1 MKRIQ
6 KLLSMMLVLVLAL
19 SMQAGKL
26 TVFAE
31 QIPAPTPTEVLPL
44 TETLPPPMLED
55 GHFDGDL
62 LKQWVDAYLE
72 ENYWNHPGCKMTIA
86 YWYSGTDE
94 TWFYNADEWIGGVNW
109 YKLPLCM
116 YYAEKLKSGEMTK
129 ETVVTGITLEYAMST
144 LLEHSSGPSLYSLVT
159 DLAEREG
166 LSYTDVAKQYADLPE
181 SYYTS
186 EYYNNAY
193 TARLMME
200 ITKTLFEGGEDR
212 FPFVLEHMKK
222 SQPYDMF
229 KRDWN
234 IQTKWE
240 VAQTHAADWGGE
252 GDDFIHCTAIFYT
265 PTPAVLTIMTK
276 NIWDLDIMG
285 GVAGHFFVLTEAL
298 DQRQHPERA
307 AELAAAAAAEAAG
320 TSADG
325 LATADTQTTADG
337 QTMADTQSTEAAGT
351 AATTG
356 EAAGSTQAA
365 APVPAAGTEAT
376 AATTGGTQQTGDTP
390 EPVITPPAA
399 TVPPADTGE
408 PVPETP
414 LLVQPTGETPE
425 QSVVEPQPVV
435 LPTEETPS
443 TAGTE
448 TGAVIN
454 SAPSPIPILIVLFIL
469 LVLIALCSILL
480 IIHNRKERERR
491 RRRAAAIRRRRRE
504 REMQERYE
512 EEESES
518 YDEE

>member
-6 KLLSMMLVLVLAL
+6 KLLSTMLVLVLAF
-19 SMQAGKL
+19 SMQAGNL
-26 TVFAE
+26 TALAE
-31 QIPAPTPTEVLPL
+31 QVPAPTEEHPL
-44 TETLPPPMLED
+44 TETLPSPVLED

-72 ENYWNHPGCKMTIA
+72 ENYWNHPGCEMAIA

-94 TWFYNADEWIGGVNW
+94 TWFYNADDWIGCVNW

-181 SYYTS
+181 SYFTS

-252 GDDFIHCTAIFYT
+252 GDDLIHCTAIFYT
-265 PTPAVLTIMTK
+265 PTPAILTIMTK

-285 GVAGHFFVLTEAL
+285 GVAGHFFNLTEAL
-298 DQRQHPERA
+298 DLKQHPER
-307 AELAAAAAAEAAG
+307 EAG
-320 TSADG
+320 
-325 LATADTQTTADG
+325 
-337 QTMADTQSTEAAGT
+337 
-351 AATTG
+351 
-356 EAAGSTQAA
+356 
-365 APVPAAGTEAT
+365 
-376 AATTGGTQQTGDTP
+376 
-390 EPVITPPAA
+390 PAA
-399 TVPPADTGE
+399 TVPPTAEAE
-408 PVPETP
+408 PTAEARPIIQPSPET
-414 LLVQPTGETPE
+414 QE
-425 QSVVEPQPVV
+425 QSVIEPQPVV
-435 LPTEETPS
+435 LPAEETP
-443 TAGTE
+443 AAVGTE
-448 TGAVIN
+448 TGQVVN

-469 LVLIALCSILL
+469 LVLIAICSILL

-491 RRRAAAIRRRRRE
+491 RRRAAAIRRRRKE
-504 REMQERYE
+504 REMKERYE
-512 EEESES
+512 EEESGS
-518 YDEE
+518 DDEEE

>member
-1 MKRIQ
+1 MKNIQ
-6 KLLSMMLVLVLAL
+6 KLLSMILALVLAF
-19 SMQAGKL
+19 SMQAGNL
-26 TVFAE
+26 TAFAE
-31 QIPAPTPTEVLPL
+31 EAPTEALPL
-44 TETLPPPMLED
+44 TETLPSPVLED
-55 GHFDGDL
+55 GHFDADL
-62 LKQWVDAYLE
+62 LTQWVDAYLD

-94 TWFYNADEWIGGVNW
+94 TWFYNADEWLGCVNW

-144 LLEHSSGPSLYSLVT
+144 LLEHSSGPSLYSLST

-166 LSYTDVAKQYADLPE
+166 LSYTDVAKRYADLPE
-181 SYYTS
+181 SYFTS

-234 IQTKWE
+234 IQSKWE

-252 GDDFIHCTAIFYT
+252 GDDLIHCTAIFYT
-265 PTPAVLTIMTK
+265 PTPAVLTIMTQ
-276 NIWDLDIMG
+276 NIWDLDVMG
-285 GVAGHFFVLTEAL
+285 GVAGHFFNLTEEL
-298 DQRQHPERA
+298 DLKQHPERA
-307 AELAAAAAAEAAG
+307 AELAAAEAAKAAE
-320 TSADG
+320 TSAD
-325 LATADTQTTADG
+325 AQTTANG
-337 QTMADTQSTEAAGT
+337 QNTAEPGDTTE
-351 AATTG
+351 
-356 EAAGSTQAA
+356 STQAA
-365 APVPAAGTEAT
+365 FPAPGAETEAMSTTDETPT
-376 AATTGGTQQTGDTP
+376 AAA
-390 EPVITPPAA
+390 TPPAA
-399 TVPPADTGE
+399 TVPPTAEAE
-408 PVPETP
+408 PTAEARPIIQPSPET
-414 LLVQPTGETPE
+414 QE
-425 QSVVEPQPVV
+425 QSVIEPQPVV

-443 TAGTE
+443 AAGTE

-469 LVLIALCSILL
+469 LVLIAICATLL

-512 EEESES
+512 EEENES
-518 YDEE
+518 NDEEE

>member
-6 KLLSMMLVLVLAL
+6 KLLSMILASMLVL
-19 SMQAGKL
+19 SMQAGNL
-26 TVFAE
+26 TAFAE
-31 QIPAPTPTEVLPL
+31 QAPAPTPTEVLPL
-44 TETLPPPMLED
+44 TETLPSPVLED

-72 ENYWNHPGCKMTIA
+72 ENYWNHPGCEMTIA

-94 TWFYNADEWIGGVNW
+94 TWFYNADDWIGCVNW

-116 YYAEKLKSGEMTK
+116 YYAEKLKSGEMTN

-144 LLEHSSGPSLYSLVT
+144 VLEHSSGPSLYSLVT
-159 DLAEREG
+159 DLSDREG

-181 SYYTS
+181 SYFTG

-252 GDDFIHCTAIFYT
+252 GDDLIHCTAIFYT
-265 PTPAVLTIMTK
+265 PTPAILTIMTK

-285 GVAGHFFVLTEAL
+285 GVAGHFFNLTEEL
-298 DQRQHPERA
+298 ELKQHPER
-307 AELAAAAAAEAAG
+307 EAG
-320 TSADG
+320 
-325 LATADTQTTADG
+325 
-337 QTMADTQSTEAAGT
+337 
-351 AATTG
+351 
-356 EAAGSTQAA
+356 
-365 APVPAAGTEAT
+365 
-376 AATTGGTQQTGDTP
+376 
-390 EPVITPPAA
+390 PAA
-399 TVPPADTGE
+399 TVPPTAEAE
-408 PVPETP
+408 PTSESRPIIQPSPETQEP
-414 LLVQPTGETPE
+414 
-425 QSVVEPQPVV
+425 SVIKPQPVV
-435 LPTEETPS
+435 LPAEETPP
-443 TAGTE
+443 AVGTE
-448 TGAVIN
+448 TGQVVN
-454 SAPSPIPILIVLFIL
+454 SAPSPVPLLIVLFIL
-469 LVLIALCSILL
+469 LVLIAICSILL

-504 REMQERYE
+504 REMRDWYE
-512 EEESES
+512 EEENES
-518 YDEE
+518 DDEEE

>member
-1 MKRIQ
+1 
-6 KLLSMMLVLVLAL
+6 MLVLVLAF
-19 SMQAGKL
+19 SMQAGNL
-26 TVFAE
+26 TALAE
-31 QIPAPTPTEVLPL
+31 QTPAPTPTPTEVLPL
-44 TETLPPPMLED
+44 TETLPSPVLED

-72 ENYWNHPGCKMTIA
+72 ENYWNHPGCEMAIA

-94 TWFYNADEWIGGVNW
+94 TWFYNADDWIGCVNW

-181 SYYTS
+181 SYFTG

-252 GDDFIHCTAIFYT
+252 GDDLIHCTAIFYT
-265 PTPAVLTIMTK
+265 PTPAILTIMTK

-298 DQRQHPERA
+298 DLKQHPER
-307 AELAAAAAAEAAG
+307 EAG
-320 TSADG
+320 P
-325 LATADTQTTADG
+325 AT
-337 QTMADTQSTEAAGT
+337 
-351 AATTG
+351 
-356 EAAGSTQAA
+356 
-365 APVPAAGTEAT
+365 
-376 AATTGGTQQTGDTP
+376 
-390 EPVITPPAA
+390 
-399 TVPPADTGE
+399 TVPPTAEAE
-408 PVPETP
+408 PTAEARPIIQPSPET
-414 LLVQPTGETPE
+414 QE
-425 QSVVEPQPVV
+425 QSVIEPQPVV
-435 LPTEETPS
+435 LPAEETPAA
-443 TAGTE
+443 AGTE
-448 TGAVIN
+448 TGQVVN
-454 SAPSPIPILIVLFIL
+454 SAPSPVPILIVLFIL
-469 LVLIALCSILL
+469 LVLIAICSILL

-491 RRRAAAIRRRRRE
+491 RRRAAAIRRRRKE
-504 REMQERYE
+504 REMKERYE
-512 EEESES
+512 EEESGS
-518 YDEE
+518 DDEEE

>member
-19 SMQAGKL
+19 SMQAGNL
-26 TVFAE
+26 TAFAE
-31 QIPAPTPTEVLPL
+31 QTPAPTPTPTEVLPL

-72 ENYWNHPGCKMTIA
+72 ENYWNHPGCEMAIA

-94 TWFYNADEWIGGVNW
+94 TWFYNADDWIGCVNW

-159 DLAEREG
+159 DLADREG

-181 SYYTS
+181 SYFTS

-252 GDDFIHCTAIFYT
+252 GDDLIHCTAIFYT

-325 LATADTQTTADG
+325 LATADTQTTANG
-337 QTMADTQSTEAAGT
+337 ETVADTQSTETAGT
-351 AATTG
+351 AATAG
-356 EAAGSTQAA
+356 EGAAGTQTA
-365 APVPAAGTEAT
+365 APVAT
-376 AATTGGTQQTGDTP
+376 AGIETSATTGETQQTGNTP

-399 TVPPADTGE
+399 TVQATDGGE
-408 PVPETP
+408 PAPETP
-414 LLVQPTGETPE
+414 LIVQPTSETQPAE
-425 QSVVEPQPVV
+425 AQVTTPDGNTGVKQS
-435 LPTEETPS
+435 
-443 TAGTE
+443 
-448 TGAVIN
+448 
-454 SAPSPIPILIVLFIL
+454 SPIPILIVLFIL
-469 LVLIALCSILL
+469 LVLIAICSVLL
-480 IIHNRKERERR
+480 VIHNRKERERR
-491 RRRAAAIRRRRRE
+491 RRRAAAIRRRRRA

-512 EEESES
+512 EEESGS
-518 YDEE
+518 DDEEE

>member
-6 KLLSMMLVLVLAL
+6 KLLSMILASMLVL
-19 SMQAGKL
+19 SMQAGNL
-26 TVFAE
+26 TAFAE
-31 QIPAPTPTEVLPL
+31 QAPAPTPTEVLPL
-44 TETLPPPMLED
+44 TETLPSPVLED

-72 ENYWNHPGCKMTIA
+72 ENYWNHPGCEMTIA

-94 TWFYNADEWIGGVNW
+94 TWFYNADDWIGCVNW

-144 LLEHSSGPSLYSLVT
+144 VLEHSSGPSLYSLVT
-159 DLAEREG
+159 DLSDREG

-181 SYYTS
+181 SYFTG

-252 GDDFIHCTAIFYT
+252 GDDLIHCTAIFYT
-265 PTPAVLTIMTK
+265 PTPAILTIMTK

-285 GVAGHFFVLTEAL
+285 GVAGHFFNLTEEL
-298 DQRQHPERA
+298 DLKQHPER
-307 AELAAAAAAEAAG
+307 EAG
-320 TSADG
+320 
-325 LATADTQTTADG
+325 
-337 QTMADTQSTEAAGT
+337 
-351 AATTG
+351 
-356 EAAGSTQAA
+356 
-365 APVPAAGTEAT
+365 
-376 AATTGGTQQTGDTP
+376 
-390 EPVITPPAA
+390 PAA
-399 TVPPADTGE
+399 TVSPTAEAE
-408 PVPETP
+408 PTSESRPIIQPSPETQEP
-414 LLVQPTGETPE
+414 
-425 QSVVEPQPVV
+425 SVIEPQPVV
-435 LPTEETPS
+435 LPAEETPPA
-443 TAGTE
+443 AGTE
-448 TGAVIN
+448 TGQVVN
-454 SAPSPIPILIVLFIL
+454 SAPSPVPLLIVLFIL
-469 LVLIALCSILL
+469 LVLIAICSILL

-504 REMQERYE
+504 REMRDWYE
-512 EEESES
+512 EEENES
-518 YDEE
+518 DDEEE

>member
-19 SMQAGKL
+19 SMQAGNL
-26 TVFAE
+26 TAFAE
-31 QIPAPTPTEVLPL
+31 QTPAPTPTE
-44 TETLPPPMLED
+44 TLPCPVMED

-72 ENYWNHPGCKMTIA
+72 ENYWNHPGCEMAIA

-94 TWFYNADEWIGGVNW
+94 TWFYNADDWIGCVNW

-159 DLAEREG
+159 DLADREG

-181 SYYTS
+181 SYFTS

-252 GDDFIHCTAIFYT
+252 GDDLIHCTAIFYT

-285 GVAGHFFVLTEAL
+285 GVAGHFFNLTEAL
-298 DQRQHPERA
+298 DLKQHPERA
-307 AELAAAAAAEAAG
+307 AG
-320 TSADG
+320 
-325 LATADTQTTADG
+325 
-337 QTMADTQSTEAAGT
+337 
-351 AATTG
+351 
-356 EAAGSTQAA
+356 
-365 APVPAAGTEAT
+365 
-376 AATTGGTQQTGDTP
+376 
-390 EPVITPPAA
+390 PAA
-399 TVPPADTGE
+399 TVPPTAEAE
-408 PVPETP
+408 PTAEARPIIQPSPET
-414 LLVQPTGETPE
+414 QE
-425 QSVVEPQPVV
+425 QSVIEPQPVV
-435 LPTEETPS
+435 LPAEETPAA
-443 TAGTE
+443 AGTE
-448 TGAVIN
+448 TGQVVN
-454 SAPSPIPILIVLFIL
+454 SAPSPVPILIVLFIL
-469 LVLIALCSILL
+469 LVLIAICSVLL
-480 IIHNRKERERR
+480 VIHNRKERERR
-491 RRRAAAIRRRRRE
+491 RRRAAAIRRRRRA

-512 EEESES
+512 EEESEG
-518 YDEE
+518 YDEEE

>member
-1 MKRIQ
+1 
-6 KLLSMMLVLVLAL
+6 MLVLVLAL
-19 SMQAGKL
+19 SMQAGNL
-26 TVFAE
+26 TAFAE
-31 QIPAPTPTEVLPL
+31 QTPAPTPTPTEVLPL
-44 TETLPPPMLED
+44 TETLPSPVLED

-72 ENYWNHPGCKMTIA
+72 ENYWNHPGCEMAIA

-94 TWFYNADEWIGGVNW
+94 TWFYNADDWIGCVNW

-159 DLAEREG
+159 DLADREG

-181 SYYTS
+181 SYFTS

-252 GDDFIHCTAIFYT
+252 GDDLIHCTAIFYT
-265 PTPAVLTIMTK
+265 PTPAILTIMTK

-285 GVAGHFFVLTEAL
+285 GVAGHFFNLTEAL
-298 DQRQHPERA
+298 DLKQHPERA
-307 AELAAAAAAEAAG
+307 AELAAAAAAKAAG
-320 TSADG
+320 TSD
-325 LATADTQTTADG
+325 TAQTAADG
-337 QTMADTQSTEAAGT
+337 QNTEEPGDTAEN
-351 AATTG
+351 
-356 EAAGSTQAA
+356 TQAA
-365 APVPAAGTEAT
+365 SPAPGAGTEAASTTDETPT
-376 AATTGGTQQTGDTP
+376 AAA
-390 EPVITPPAA
+390 TPPAA
-399 TVPPADTGE
+399 TVPPTAEAE
-408 PVPETP
+408 PTAEARPIIQPSPET
-414 LLVQPTGETPE
+414 QE
-425 QSVVEPQPVV
+425 QSVIEPQPVV
-435 LPTEETPS
+435 LPAEETPAA
-443 TAGTE
+443 AGTE
-448 TGAVIN
+448 TGQVVN
-454 SAPSPIPILIVLFIL
+454 SAPSPVPILIVLFIL
-469 LVLIALCSILL
+469 LVLIAICSILL

-491 RRRAAAIRRRRRE
+491 RRRAAAIRRRRKE
-504 REMQERYE
+504 REMKERYE
-512 EEESES
+512 EEESGS
-518 YDEE
+518 DDEEE

>member
-6 KLLSMMLVLVLAL
+6 KLLSTMLVLVLAF
-19 SMQAGKL
+19 SMQAGNL
-26 TVFAE
+26 TALAE
-31 QIPAPTPTEVLPL
+31 QVPAPTEEHPL
-44 TETLPPPMLED
+44 TETLPSPVLED

-72 ENYWNHPGCKMTIA
+72 ENYWNHPGCEMAIA

-94 TWFYNADEWIGGVNW
+94 TWFYNADDWIGCVNW

-181 SYYTS
+181 SYFTS

-252 GDDFIHCTAIFYT
+252 GDDLIHCTAIFYT
-265 PTPAVLTIMTK
+265 PTPAILTIMTK

-285 GVAGHFFVLTEAL
+285 GVAGHFFNLTEAL
-298 DQRQHPERA
+298 DLKQHPER
-307 AELAAAAAAEAAG
+307 EAG
-320 TSADG
+320 
-325 LATADTQTTADG
+325 
-337 QTMADTQSTEAAGT
+337 
-351 AATTG
+351 
-356 EAAGSTQAA
+356 
-365 APVPAAGTEAT
+365 
-376 AATTGGTQQTGDTP
+376 
-390 EPVITPPAA
+390 PAA
-399 TVPPADTGE
+399 TVPPTAEAE
-408 PVPETP
+408 PTAEARPIIQPSPET
-414 LLVQPTGETPE
+414 QE
-425 QSVVEPQPVV
+425 QSVIEPQPVV
-435 LPTEETPS
+435 LPAEETPAA
-443 TAGTE
+443 AGTE
-448 TGAVIN
+448 TGQVVN
-454 SAPSPIPILIVLFIL
+454 SAPSPVPILIVLFIL
-469 LVLIALCSILL
+469 LVLIAICSILL

-491 RRRAAAIRRRRRE
+491 RRRAAAIRRRRKE
-504 REMQERYE
+504 REMKERYE
-512 EEESES
+512 EEESGS
-518 YDEE
+518 DDEEE

>member
-1 MKRIQ
+1 MKNIQ
-6 KLLSMMLVLVLAL
+6 KLLSMILTLVLVF
-19 SMQAGKL
+19 SMQAGNL
-26 TVFAE
+26 TALAE
-31 QIPAPTPTEVLPL
+31 EAPTEALPL
-44 TETLPPPMLED
+44 TETLPSPVLED
-55 GHFDGDL
+55 GHFDADL
-62 LKQWVDAYLE
+62 LTQWVDAYLD

-94 TWFYNADEWIGGVNW
+94 TWFYNADEWLGCVNW

-159 DLAEREG
+159 DLADREG

-181 SYYTS
+181 SYFTS

-234 IQTKWE
+234 IQSKWE

-252 GDDFIHCTAIFYT
+252 GDDLIHCTAIFYT

-285 GVAGHFFVLTEAL
+285 GVAGHFFNLTEAL
-298 DQRQHPERA
+298 DLKQHPERA
-307 AELAAAAAAEAAG
+307 AELAAAAAAKAAG
-320 TSADG
+320 TSD
-325 LATADTQTTADG
+325 TAQTAADG
-337 QTMADTQSTEAAGT
+337 QNTAEPGDTAEN
-351 AATTG
+351 
-356 EAAGSTQAA
+356 TQAA
-365 APVPAAGTEAT
+365 SPAPGAGTEAASTTDETPT
-376 AATTGGTQQTGDTP
+376 AAA
-390 EPVITPPAA
+390 TPPAA
-399 TVPPADTGE
+399 TLQPTAEAE
-408 PVPETP
+408 PTAEARPIIQPSPET
-414 LLVQPTGETPE
+414 QE
-425 QSVVEPQPVV
+425 QSVIEPQPVV
-435 LPTEETPS
+435 LPAEETPAA
-443 TAGTE
+443 AGTE
-448 TGAVIN
+448 TGQVVN

-469 LVLIALCSILL
+469 LVLIAICSILL

-504 REMQERYE
+504 REMKERYE
-512 EEESES
+512 EEESGS
-518 YDEE
+518 DDEEE

>member
-1 MKRIQ
+1 MKNTQ
-6 KLLSMMLVLVLAL
+6 KLLSMILALVLVF
-19 SMQAGKL
+19 SMQAGNL
-26 TVFAE
+26 TALAE
-31 QIPAPTPTEVLPL
+31 EAPTEALPL
-44 TETLPPPMLED
+44 TETLPSPVLED
-55 GHFDGDL
+55 GHFDADL
-62 LKQWVDAYLE
+62 LTQWVDAYLD

-94 TWFYNADEWIGGVNW
+94 TWFYNADEWLGCVNW

-159 DLAEREG
+159 DLADREG

-181 SYYTS
+181 SYFTS

-234 IQTKWE
+234 IQSKWE

-252 GDDFIHCTAIFYT
+252 GDDLIHCTAIFYT
-265 PTPAVLTIMTK
+265 PTPAILTIMTQ
-276 NIWDLDIMG
+276 NIWDLDVMG
-285 GVAGHFFVLTEAL
+285 GVAGHFFNLTEEL
-298 DQRQHPERA
+298 DLKQHPERA
-307 AELAAAAAAEAAG
+307 AELAAAEAAKAAE
-320 TSADG
+320 TSAD
-325 LATADTQTTADG
+325 AQTTADG
-337 QTMADTQSTEAAGT
+337 QTTADAQTTAETQSTETTGTAATTGDAAGSAQSATSMPAAGTEGSAAESAQAETEAGT

-356 EAAGSTQAA
+356 E
-365 APVPAAGTEAT
+365 
-376 AATTGGTQQTGDTP
+376 TQQTRDTP

-399 TVPPADTGE
+399 TAQPAAEAEPTPETQLIVQPSSETPPAGTQE
-408 PVPETP
+408 AIP
-414 LLVQPTGETPE
+414 
-425 QSVVEPQPVV
+425 
-435 LPTEETPS
+435 
-443 TAGTE
+443 AGT
-448 TGAVIN
+448 TGVKR
-454 SAPSPIPILIVLFIL
+454 SSPIPILIVLFIL
-469 LVLIALCSILL
+469 LVLIAICSILL
-480 IIHNRKERERR
+480 VIHNRKERERR

-512 EEESES
+512 EEENES
-518 YDEE
+518 NDEEE

>member
-1 MKRIQ
+1 MKNIQ
-6 KLLSMMLVLVLAL
+6 KLLSMILALVLVF
-19 SMQAGKL
+19 SMQAGNL
-26 TVFAE
+26 TALAE
-31 QIPAPTPTEVLPL
+31 EAPTEALPL
-44 TETLPPPMLED
+44 TETLPSPVLED
-55 GHFDGDL
+55 GHFDADL
-62 LKQWVDAYLE
+62 LTQWVDAYLD

-94 TWFYNADEWIGGVNW
+94 TWFYNADEWLGCVNW

-159 DLAEREG
+159 DLADREG

-181 SYYTS
+181 SYFTS

-200 ITKTLFEGGEDR
+200 ITKTLFKGGEDR

-234 IQTKWE
+234 IQSKWE

-252 GDDFIHCTAIFYT
+252 GDDLIHCTAIFYT
-265 PTPAVLTIMTK
+265 PTPAILTIMTQ
-276 NIWDLDIMG
+276 NIWDLDVMG
-285 GVAGHFFVLTEAL
+285 GDA
-298 DQRQHPERA
+298 
-307 AELAAAAAAEAAG
+307 
-320 TSADG
+320 
-325 LATADTQTTADG
+325 QTTADG
-337 QTMADTQSTEAAGT
+337 QTTAETQSTETTGTAATTGDAAGSAQSATSMPAAGTEGSAAESAQAETEAGT

-356 EAAGSTQAA
+356 E
-365 APVPAAGTEAT
+365 
-376 AATTGGTQQTGDTP
+376 TQQTRDTP

-399 TVPPADTGE
+399 TAQPAAEAEPTPETQLIVQPSSETPPAGTQE
-408 PVPETP
+408 AIP
-414 LLVQPTGETPE
+414 
-425 QSVVEPQPVV
+425 
-435 LPTEETPS
+435 
-443 TAGTE
+443 AGT
-448 TGAVIN
+448 TGVKR
-454 SAPSPIPILIVLFIL
+454 SSPIPILIVLFIL
-469 LVLIALCSILL
+469 LVLIAICSILL
-480 IIHNRKERERR
+480 VIHNRKERERR

-512 EEESES
+512 EEENES
-518 YDEE
+518 NDEEE

>member
-6 KLLSMMLVLVLAL
+6 KLLSMILASMLVL
-19 SMQAGKL
+19 SMQTGHL
-26 TVFAE
+26 TAFAE
-31 QIPAPTPTEVLPL
+31 QAPAPTEELPL
-44 TETLPPPMLED
+44 TETLPSPVMED

-72 ENYWNHPGCKMTIA
+72 ENYWNHPGCEMTIA

-94 TWFYNADEWIGGVNW
+94 TWFYNADDWIGCVNW

-144 LLEHSSGPSLYSLVT
+144 VLEHSSGPSLYSLVT
-159 DLAEREG
+159 DLSDREG

-181 SYYTS
+181 SYFTG

-252 GDDFIHCTAIFYT
+252 GDDLIHCTAIFYT
-265 PTPAVLTIMTK
+265 PTPAILTIMTK

-285 GVAGHFFVLTEAL
+285 GVAGHFFNLTEEL
-298 DQRQHPERA
+298 DLKQHPER
-307 AELAAAAAAEAAG
+307 EAG
-320 TSADG
+320 
-325 LATADTQTTADG
+325 
-337 QTMADTQSTEAAGT
+337 
-351 AATTG
+351 
-356 EAAGSTQAA
+356 
-365 APVPAAGTEAT
+365 
-376 AATTGGTQQTGDTP
+376 
-390 EPVITPPAA
+390 PAA
-399 TVPPADTGE
+399 TVPPTAEAE
-408 PVPETP
+408 PTSESRPIIQPSTETQEP
-414 LLVQPTGETPE
+414 
-425 QSVVEPQPVV
+425 SVIEPQPVV
-435 LPTEETPS
+435 LPAEETPP
-443 TAGTE
+443 AVGTE
-448 TGAVIN
+448 TGQVVN
-454 SAPSPIPILIVLFIL
+454 SAPSPVPLLIVLFIL
-469 LVLIALCSILL
+469 LVLIAICSILL

-504 REMQERYE
+504 REMRDWYE
-512 EEESES
+512 EEENES
-518 YDEE
+518 DDEEE

>member
-1 MKRIQ
+1 
-6 KLLSMMLVLVLAL
+6 MLVLVLAL
-19 SMQAGKL
+19 SMQAGNL
-26 TVFAE
+26 TAFAE
-31 QIPAPTPTEVLPL
+31 QTPAPTPTPTEVLPL
-44 TETLPPPMLED
+44 TETLPSPVLED

-72 ENYWNHPGCKMTIA
+72 ENYWNHPGCEMAIA

-94 TWFYNADEWIGGVNW
+94 TWFYNADDWIGCVNW

-181 SYYTS
+181 SYFTS

-252 GDDFIHCTAIFYT
+252 GDDLIHCTAIFYT

-285 GVAGHFFVLTEAL
+285 GVAGHFFNLTEAL
-298 DQRQHPERA
+298 DLKQHPERA
-307 AELAAAAAAEAAG
+307 AELAAAAAAKAAG
-320 TSADG
+320 TSD
-325 LATADTQTTADG
+325 TAQTAADG
-337 QTMADTQSTEAAGT
+337 QNTAEPGDTAEN
-351 AATTG
+351 
-356 EAAGSTQAA
+356 TQAA
-365 APVPAAGTEAT
+365 SPAPGAGTEAASTTDETPT
-376 AATTGGTQQTGDTP
+376 AAA
-390 EPVITPPAA
+390 TPPAA
-399 TVPPADTGE
+399 TLQPTAEAE
-408 PVPETP
+408 PTAEARPIIQPSPET
-414 LLVQPTGETPE
+414 QE
-425 QSVVEPQPVV
+425 QSVIEPQPVV
-435 LPTEETPS
+435 LPAEETPAA
-443 TAGTE
+443 AGTE
-448 TGAVIN
+448 TGQVVN
-454 SAPSPIPILIVLFIL
+454 SAPSPVPILIVLFIL
-469 LVLIALCSILL
+469 LVLIAICSILL

-504 REMQERYE
+504 REMKERYE
-512 EEESES
+512 EEESGS
-518 YDEE
+518 DDEEE

>member
-1 MKRIQ
+1 
-6 KLLSMMLVLVLAL
+6 MLVLVLAF
-19 SMQAGKL
+19 SMQAGNL
-26 TVFAE
+26 TALAE
-31 QIPAPTPTEVLPL
+31 QTPAPTPTPTEGLPL
-44 TETLPPPMLED
+44 TETLPSPVLED

-72 ENYWNHPGCKMTIA
+72 ENYWNHPGCEMAIA

-94 TWFYNADEWIGGVNW
+94 TWFYNADDWIGCVNW

-181 SYYTS
+181 SYFTS

-252 GDDFIHCTAIFYT
+252 GDDLIHCTAIFYT
-265 PTPAVLTIMTK
+265 PTPAILTIMTK

-298 DQRQHPERA
+298 DLKQHPER
-307 AELAAAAAAEAAG
+307 EAG
-320 TSADG
+320 P
-325 LATADTQTTADG
+325 AT
-337 QTMADTQSTEAAGT
+337 
-351 AATTG
+351 
-356 EAAGSTQAA
+356 
-365 APVPAAGTEAT
+365 
-376 AATTGGTQQTGDTP
+376 
-390 EPVITPPAA
+390 
-399 TVPPADTGE
+399 TVPPTAEAE
-408 PVPETP
+408 PTAETRPIIQPSPET
-414 LLVQPTGETPE
+414 QE
-425 QSVVEPQPVV
+425 QSVIEPQPVV
-435 LPTEETPS
+435 LPAEETPAA
-443 TAGTE
+443 AGTE
-448 TGAVIN
+448 TGQVVN
-454 SAPSPIPILIVLFIL
+454 SAPSPVPILIVLFIL
-469 LVLIALCSILL
+469 LVLIAICSILL

-491 RRRAAAIRRRRRE
+491 RRRAAAIRRRRKE
-504 REMQERYE
+504 REMKERYE
-512 EEESES
+512 EEESGS
-518 YDEE
+518 DDEEE

>member
-1 MKRIQ
+1 
-6 KLLSMMLVLVLAL
+6 MLVLVLAL
-19 SMQAGKL
+19 SMQAGNL
-26 TVFAE
+26 TAFAE
-31 QIPAPTPTEVLPL
+31 QTPAPAPTEELPL
-44 TETLPPPMLED
+44 TETLPSPVMED

-72 ENYWNHPGCKMTIA
+72 ENYWNHPGCEMTIA

-94 TWFYNADEWIGGVNW
+94 TWFYNADDWIGCVNW

-144 LLEHSSGPSLYSLVT
+144 VLEHSSGPSLYSLVT
-159 DLAEREG
+159 DLSDREG

-181 SYYTS
+181 SYFTG

-252 GDDFIHCTAIFYT
+252 GDDLIHCTAIFYT
-265 PTPAVLTIMTK
+265 PTPAILTIMTK

-285 GVAGHFFVLTEAL
+285 GVAGHFFNLTEEL
-298 DQRQHPERA
+298 ELKQHPER
-307 AELAAAAAAEAAG
+307 EAG
-320 TSADG
+320 
-325 LATADTQTTADG
+325 
-337 QTMADTQSTEAAGT
+337 
-351 AATTG
+351 
-356 EAAGSTQAA
+356 
-365 APVPAAGTEAT
+365 
-376 AATTGGTQQTGDTP
+376 
-390 EPVITPPAA
+390 PAA
-399 TVPPADTGE
+399 TVPPTAEAE
-408 PVPETP
+408 PTVETRPIIQPSPETQEP
-414 LLVQPTGETPE
+414 
-425 QSVVEPQPVV
+425 SVIEPQPVV
-435 LPTEETPS
+435 LPAEETPP
-443 TAGTE
+443 AVGTE
-448 TGAVIN
+448 TGQVVN
-454 SAPSPIPILIVLFIL
+454 SAPSPVPLLIVLFVL
-469 LVLIALCSILL
+469 LVLIAICSILL

-491 RRRAAAIRRRRRE
+491 RRRAAAIRRRRKE
-504 REMQERYE
+504 REMKERYE
-512 EEESES
+512 EEESGS
-518 YDEE
+518 DDEEE

>member
-19 SMQAGKL
+19 SMQAGNL
-26 TVFAE
+26 TAFAE
-31 QIPAPTPTEVLPL
+31 QTPAPTPTPTEVLPL
-44 TETLPPPMLED
+44 TETLPSPVMED

-72 ENYWNHPGCKMTIA
+72 ENYWNHPGCEMAIA

-94 TWFYNADEWIGGVNW
+94 TWFYNADDWIGCVNW

-159 DLAEREG
+159 DLADREG

-181 SYYTS
+181 SYFTS

-252 GDDFIHCTAIFYT
+252 GDDLIHCTAIFYT

-285 GVAGHFFVLTEAL
+285 GVAGHFFNLTEAL
-298 DQRQHPERA
+298 DLKQHPERA
-307 AELAAAAAAEAAG
+307 AG
-320 TSADG
+320 
-325 LATADTQTTADG
+325 
-337 QTMADTQSTEAAGT
+337 
-351 AATTG
+351 
-356 EAAGSTQAA
+356 
-365 APVPAAGTEAT
+365 
-376 AATTGGTQQTGDTP
+376 
-390 EPVITPPAA
+390 PAA
-399 TVPPADTGE
+399 TVPPTAEAE
-408 PVPETP
+408 PTAEARPIIQPSPET
-414 LLVQPTGETPE
+414 QE
-425 QSVVEPQPVV
+425 QSVIEPQPVV
-435 LPTEETPS
+435 LPAEETPAA
-443 TAGTE
+443 AGTE
-448 TGAVIN
+448 TGQVVN
-454 SAPSPIPILIVLFIL
+454 SAPSPVPILIVLFIL
-469 LVLIALCSILL
+469 LVLIAICSVLL
-480 IIHNRKERERR
+480 VIHNRKERERR
-491 RRRAAAIRRRRRE
+491 RRRAAAIRRRRRA

-512 EEESES
+512 EEESEG
-518 YDEE
+518 YDEEE

>member
-1 MKRIQ
+1 
-6 KLLSMMLVLVLAL
+6 MLVL
-19 SMQAGKL
+19 SMQEGHL
-26 TVFAE
+26 TAFAE
-31 QIPAPTPTEVLPL
+31 QAPAPTEELPL
-44 TETLPPPMLED
+44 TETLPSPVLED

-72 ENYWNHPGCKMTIA
+72 ENYWNHPGCEMTIA

-94 TWFYNADEWIGGVNW
+94 TWFYNADDWIGCVNW

-144 LLEHSSGPSLYSLVT
+144 VLEHSSGPSLYSLVT
-159 DLAEREG
+159 DLSDREG

-181 SYYTS
+181 SYFTG

-252 GDDFIHCTAIFYT
+252 GDDLIHCTAIFYT
-265 PTPAVLTIMTK
+265 PTPAILTIMTK

-285 GVAGHFFVLTEAL
+285 GVAGHFFNLTEEL
-298 DQRQHPERA
+298 ELKQHPER
-307 AELAAAAAAEAAG
+307 EAG
-320 TSADG
+320 
-325 LATADTQTTADG
+325 
-337 QTMADTQSTEAAGT
+337 
-351 AATTG
+351 
-356 EAAGSTQAA
+356 
-365 APVPAAGTEAT
+365 
-376 AATTGGTQQTGDTP
+376 
-390 EPVITPPAA
+390 PAA
-399 TVPPADTGE
+399 TVQPTAEAE
-408 PVPETP
+408 PTSESRPIIQPSPET
-414 LLVQPTGETPE
+414 QE
-425 QSVVEPQPVV
+425 QSVIEPQPVV
-435 LPTEETPS
+435 LPAEETPP
-443 TAGTE
+443 AVGTE
-448 TGAVIN
+448 TGQVVN
-454 SAPSPIPILIVLFIL
+454 SAPSPVPLLIVLFIL
-469 LVLIALCSILL
+469 LVLIAICSILL

-504 REMQERYE
+504 REMRDWYE
-512 EEESES
+512 EEENES
-518 YDEE
+518 DDEEE

>member
-6 KLLSMMLVLVLAL
+6 KLLSTMLVLVLAL
-19 SMQAGKL
+19 SMQAGNL
-26 TVFAE
+26 TAFAE
-31 QIPAPTPTEVLPL
+31 QTPAPTPTPTEVLPL
-44 TETLPPPMLED
+44 TETLPSPVLED

-72 ENYWNHPGCKMTIA
+72 ENYWNHPGCEMAIA

-94 TWFYNADEWIGGVNW
+94 TWFYNADDWIGCVNW

-181 SYYTS
+181 SYFTS

-252 GDDFIHCTAIFYT
+252 GDDLIHCTAIFYT
-265 PTPAVLTIMTK
+265 PTPAILTIMTK

-285 GVAGHFFVLTEAL
+285 GVAGHFFNLTEAL
-298 DQRQHPERA
+298 DLKQHPER
-307 AELAAAAAAEAAG
+307 EAG
-320 TSADG
+320 P
-325 LATADTQTTADG
+325 AT
-337 QTMADTQSTEAAGT
+337 
-351 AATTG
+351 
-356 EAAGSTQAA
+356 
-365 APVPAAGTEAT
+365 
-376 AATTGGTQQTGDTP
+376 
-390 EPVITPPAA
+390 
-399 TVPPADTGE
+399 TVPPTAEAE
-408 PVPETP
+408 PTAETRPIIQPSPET
-414 LLVQPTGETPE
+414 QE
-425 QSVVEPQPVV
+425 QSVIEPQPVV
-435 LPTEETPS
+435 LPAKETPAA
-443 TAGTE
+443 AGTE
-448 TGAVIN
+448 TGQVVN
-454 SAPSPIPILIVLFIL
+454 SAPSPVPILIVLFIL
-469 LVLIALCSILL
+469 LLLIAICSILL

-491 RRRAAAIRRRRRE
+491 RRRAAAIRRRRKE
-504 REMQERYE
+504 REMKERYE
-512 EEESES
+512 EEESGS
-518 YDEE
+518 DDEEE